1 MKKYIE
7 SSNEI
12 LLNDVEAEGIV
23 ESGNTKKEVSEARK
37 KNFMGKPL
45 HSQFMRETDEKRSQE
60 TWNWLNK
67 EKLKKDREGML
78 MAAQDQ
84 ALGTNKITSKVTN
97 SFSTLVAPQS
107 SGYHY
112 CSTLFNKAWF
122 KSSRRGLE
130 PRLHHG
136 SVG

>member
-12 LLNDVEAEGIV
+12 LLNAVEAEGIV

-67 EKLKKDREGML
+67 GKLKQEREGML

-84 ALGTNKITSKVTN
+84 GLGTNKITSKVTN
-97 SFSTLVAPQS
+97 SFSPLVVP
-107 SGYHY
+107 
-112 CSTLFNKAWF
+112 
-122 KSSRRGLE
+122 
-130 PRLHHG
+130 
-136 SVG
+136 

>member
-1 MKKYIE
+1 MHLALASQTNVDRLHIPKMNSRRRMISVIVCVKMKKYIE

-12 LLNDVEAEGIV
+12 LLNAVEAEGIV

-67 EKLKKDREGML
+67 GKLKKEREGML

-84 ALGTNKITSKVTN
+84 GLGTNKITSKVTN
-97 SFSTLVAPQS
+97 SFSPLVVP
-107 SGYHY
+107 
-112 CSTLFNKAWF
+112 
-122 KSSRRGLE
+122 
-130 PRLHHG
+130 
-136 SVG
+136 